1 MDSEKESEN
10 SFNQRLATDKNQI
23 KYWDADGGVVGYV
36 VII

>member
-10 SFNQRLATDKNQI
+10 SFKQKLAEDKNQI
-23 KYWDADGGVVGYV
+23 KYSEADGGVVGYL